1 MAEAI
6 QEMNDETSSS
16 KNHVGNLKTS
26 FMVMTIETKEEAQSY
41 GQQEW
46 FWVRVRIELHLR
58 LDGFP
63 MR

>member
-41 GQQEW
+41 GQQE
-46 FWVRVRIELHLR
+46 
-58 LDGFP
+58 
-63 MR
+63 

>member
-1 MAEAI
+1 
-6 QEMNDETSSS
+6 MNDETTCS
-16 KNHVGNLKTS
+16 KNHVGNFKTS